1 MFMYSFVQHVPRQ
14 SLLRSHF
21 LNTLI
26 HIILIISYHNIIIS
40 SSSYLIISNL
50 QAALYAL
57 SLCISPRL
65 LRCRALPLVILLLAS
80 SPFWLAGLGVEPCIR
95 YADRHRAVDIE
106 RRQQSVAR
114 EKYSITWCKAK
125 PVGAHPLTPLA
136 ACLFVVNWSRAVVYG
151 EVPMPAAP
159 P

>member
-1 MFMYSFVQHVPRQ
+1 MFMYSFVQHVPHQ

-40 SSSYLIISNL
+40 SSSYLIISS
-50 QAALYAL
+50 AALYAL